1 MARLEIEIG
10 AVNDELKKILQ
21 DSKIALN
28 NFAKEV
34 NGSKGALSGLSQSS
48 ANTRRAIDEQRVAQ
62 ERAKTATM
70 QARQAS
76 AELTLQNRLNKQS
89 TDASNGSY
97 REAQQRL
104 TALGASIRN
113 AAGGFTNMTPEIRKQ
128 IQEYNKLNSKLKE
141 FDRAMGNNYRNVGN
155 YGSAFASAI
164 PVIGQL
170 TTVVGALALAQQGLS
185 KSFSTNLKFD
195 ALEYSIRQVSTSAAN
210 FTDNMNF
217 LRETSDRLGLDL
229 MTTSQSFKLWQGAA
243 KFSNLTALESR
254 DIFESVANASAKMK
268 LSADDTQ
275 GAIRALSQMMSKG
288 KIQAEELRGQLGER
302 IPGAFAL
309 AAQAMGVTEA
319 ELNKMMETGKLV
331 ANDFLPKFAAQ
342 LDKSFGNDKTQKIES
357 MQASVNRLSTEF
369 DLLWRSEN
377 MTKFFTKALDG
388 FALMANQINR
398 MINSKSWNEF
408 KAIAFGSVEEHQ
420 RFVDQR
426 DLTAGQRYLKGSGF
440 SKKSL
445 DEQKKAIG
453 DITNQLNTAVKAY
466 NDFYK
471 TSASDGL
478 SVNQAMKKYEE
489 LGKNVKMYSDALAEA
504 NKQLSSS
511 GAFDKKG
518 TLGELIS
525 DKGGSKSKAT
535 PKSIEDILPSLQGN
549 DGNYYDQKL
558 AKINSEYL
566 KLVAS
571 INKSV
576 GDREKISEALGLAKA
591 KKDFDEM
598 KVIAERMLEVLKRFK
613 QTPLKTISGELSG
626 VGGLS
631 PTEWERRRLNT
642 PRISNLGKD
651 NEKLQESLSK
661 VVERGFR
668 QGLDSIFSEIDD
680 LGSNFYQVF
689 TNVFGKLSGS
699 VTKILTN
706 VISTQL
712 GNAVSKSWDSDAL
725 QIGKLGSGVSKAII
739 AGAGLAGQAM
749 GSLFKATSQAGQG
762 IAGGLS
768 GAASGFAVASAISSS
783 AGPWGAAIGGLLGVL
798 SGIFGAKERKRQEK
812 LQEQAL
818 EEQRKQTA
826 LQQRMAAL
834 TFTSSIVG
842 QQTNQGIVV
851 GASRNEFGDFTIK
864 VEGRDLVLVY
874 DREKEAQKR
883 GL

>member
-48 ANTRRAIDEQRVAQ
+48 ADTRRAIDEQRVAQ

-70 QARQAS
+70 QARQAL
-76 AELTLQNRLNKQS
+76 AELTLKNRLNKQS

-113 AAGGFTNMTPEIRKQ
+113 AAGGFTNMTPEVRKQ
-128 IQEYNKLNSKLKE
+128 IQEYNKLNTKLKE

-170 TTVVGALALAQQGLS
+170 TTVVGALALAQQGLA

-420 RFVDQR
+420 AFVDR
-426 DLTAGQRYLKGSGF
+426 LDLTAGQRYLKGSGF

-453 DITNQLNTAVKAY
+453 EITTQLNTAVKAY

-566 KLVAS
+566 KLVDS

-613 QTPLKTISGELSG
+613 QTPLKTISGELAG

-631 PTEWERRRLNT
+631 PTEWERRRLNI

-749 GSLFKATSQAGQG
+749 GSLFKATSQTGQG

-834 TFTSSIVG
+834 TFTSSITG
-842 QQTNQGIVV
+842 QMTNQGIVTSV
-851 GASRNEFGDFTIK
+851 DRNEFGDITFR
-864 VEGRDLVLVY
+864 VEGRDLVASMS
-874 DREKEAQKR
+874 REQEAQKR

>member
-1 MARLEIEIG
+1 
-10 AVNDELKKILQ
+10 
-21 DSKIALN
+21 
-28 NFAKEV
+28 
-34 NGSKGALSGLSQSS
+34 
-48 ANTRRAIDEQRVAQ
+48 
-62 ERAKTATM
+62 
-70 QARQAS
+70 
-76 AELTLQNRLNKQS
+76 
-89 TDASNGSY
+89 
-97 REAQQRL
+97 
-104 TALGASIRN
+104 
-113 AAGGFTNMTPEIRKQ
+113 
-128 IQEYNKLNSKLKE
+128 
-141 FDRAMGNNYRNVGN
+141 
-155 YGSAFASAI
+155 
-164 PVIGQL
+164 
-170 TTVVGALALAQQGLS
+170 
-185 KSFSTNLKFD
+185 
-195 ALEYSIRQVSTSAAN
+195 
-210 FTDNMNF
+210 
-217 LRETSDRLGLDL
+217 
-229 MTTSQSFKLWQGAA
+229 
-243 KFSNLTALESR
+243 
-254 DIFESVANASAKMK
+254 
-268 LSADDTQ
+268 
-275 GAIRALSQMMSKG
+275 
-288 KIQAEELRGQLGER
+288 
-302 IPGAFAL
+302 
-309 AAQAMGVTEA
+309 
-319 ELNKMMETGKLV
+319 
-331 ANDFLPKFAAQ
+331 
-342 LDKSFGNDKTQKIES
+342 
-357 MQASVNRLSTEF
+357 
-369 DLLWRSEN
+369 
-377 MTKFFTKALDG
+377 
-388 FALMANQINR
+388 
-398 MINSKSWNEF
+398 
-408 KAIAFGSVEEHQ
+408 
-420 RFVDQR
+420 
-426 DLTAGQRYLKGSGF
+426 
-440 SKKSL
+440 
-445 DEQKKAIG
+445 
-453 DITNQLNTAVKAY
+453 
-466 NDFYK
+466 
-471 TSASDGL
+471 
-478 SVNQAMKKYEE
+478 MKKYDE
-489 LGKNVKMYSDALAEA
+489 LGKNVKMHSDALAEA

-566 KLVAS
+566 KLVDS

-699 VTKILTN
+699 VTKILTK

-712 GNAVSKSWDSDAL
+712 GNSVSKSWDSDAL

-749 GSLFKATSQAGQG
+749 GSLFKATSQTGQG

-768 GAASGFAVASAISSS
+768 GAASGFAVASAISST
-783 AGPWGAAIGGLLGVL
+783 AGPWGAAIGGVLGIL

-812 LQEQAL
+812 LQEQQL